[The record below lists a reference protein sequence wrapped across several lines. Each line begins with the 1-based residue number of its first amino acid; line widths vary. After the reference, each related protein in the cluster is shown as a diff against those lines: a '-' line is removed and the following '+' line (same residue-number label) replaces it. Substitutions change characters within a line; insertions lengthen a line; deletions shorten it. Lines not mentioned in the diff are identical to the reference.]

1 MTGHFPVS
9 SAQARTWFLER
20 WLPGTSQYHIG
31 QAWRLE
37 GELSLPAL
45 TAALQALIAR
55 HESLRTGFEEAGG
68 EPRQCIVETL
78 SFIPRWVDL
87 SGVPA
92 AEQEGRLTA
101 ELTRAFEAPFDL
113 ASPPLL
119 RLVVWQLG
127 PGRHVM
133 LLVMH
138 HIVSDGWSR
147 GILRRELGDLYARAL
162 RSESLS
168 LSPLP
173 LQYAD
178 YALWQRELMTSEAY
192 RESLARWKA
201 QLSGLEPLELPT
213 DHPRTAEVDYTGGL
227 VEFTVAPRLVTALK
241 ALAREQGA
249 TLYMVLLAAMQVLLM
264 RLTHQRDI
272 AVGSPV
278 AGRGRSELEGLV
290 GFFVNT
296 LVMRTA
302 LDPHES
308 FTGLLAR
315 VREGA
320 LEAYGQAEVP
330 FEELVRVLNP
340 VRDASRHPLF
350 QVMLALQNLPPAEL
364 SLTGLVVR
372 DVKVPRTT
380 TKFDLGMNLIER
392 EGALEGM
399 LEYASALFDAATM
412 QRWVGH
418 YLTLLSGVVNAPE
431 TPVGRIP
438 VLTEAERARQ
448 WAWNEAATGEPLA
461 HTLHEMFETQV
472 RAAPEAL
479 AVVGEGGHLTYAAL
493 DARAE
498 AVARGLRGLGVELGT
513 RVGVCLPRSLDLVV
527 GVLGILKAGGTY
539 VPLDP
544 TYPSARLAYMAE
556 DAGLALVLVDD
567 STQPPVLP
575 GGVRC
580 VEVTALARGPGPRH
594 WPRVSA
600 RDLAYVIYTSG
611 STGNPK
617 GVLINHGA
625 VCTHLQWLRKQFGF
639 GPADRLLMRAS
650 TSFDASVWELFS
662 ALHSGSTLVLAR
674 SASDMDPEAIARD
687 IREHAATAFIAV
699 PAMLRALLAENH
711 LSGCSSLRI
720 VFAGGETLAASTVN
734 AFHAQ
739 CQAELHNL
747 YGPTEDSIWA
757 TWWPCPREN
766 VESVPIGRPIP
777 PVETWVLDDQGE
789 LLPEGIAGEL
799 YLGGA
804 GLAEG
809 YLNRPELTAEKFV
822 AHPFKPGA
830 RLYRTGDRVR
840 WLPDGNLEFLG
851 RIDAQ
856 VKLRGYRIEPGEIE
870 AALLAEG
877 ASQAA
882 VILREDRAGDPRL
895 VAYVAGVSVQG
906 NALREAIRRRL
917 PEFMVPSAVVVLSEL
932 PRTPNGKLDRKALPA
947 PGPLTGDA
955 SRRAPETETE
965 QALAEL
971 WSDILGVEQISRDD
985 DFFAL
990 GGHSLLLLRLRARVN
1005 AHFASSLSMRQLF
1018 SCPLLKQQAVL
1029 VETQENAD
1037 PGSGDEG
1044 ATSAEPILQA
1054 RDRAAFRRESRTPPF
1069 QLPAP
1074 DRPPAEPASRVEL
1087 EYPASFAQERM
1098 WMRAQARTGGAPNTV
1113 NFAWRL
1119 RGQPDFAALQAA
1131 LNGLIE
1137 RHASL
1142 RTSLILQG
1150 DILIARV
1157 HPAMVTPF
1165 ERAVSHEP
1173 EGAPHIQLLQR
1184 QFLMQPFD
1192 AGAAC
1197 QMRAMLVA
1205 LPGDTHVL
1213 LLAINHIAADGY
1225 SQALIQ
1231 RDLAALYAAGF
1242 GAGTASLP
1250 VAANHECFAR
1260 DERAATGE
1268 AHWNEARGW
1277 WQAQLATPPR
1287 LSLPLLRAEQP
1298 RGEGD
1303 QVSLALPACLWADIG
1318 AFARAQ
1324 GVSTFTVCL
1333 TALTLLLH
1341 RLSGQRDLLIGTP
1354 VAHRADP
1361 RFSELVS
1368 CCLNDLGLRMR
1379 IPEEATGEIL
1389 LARVAEQKRQSFKRQ
1404 QIPIEQVIADLRL
1417 PTIADR
1423 HPLFDVMF
1431 NMIPWAAPS
1440 MALPGL
1446 EVTRLAAW
1454 QLETPFDLCFYLNRQ
1469 PCFYESE
1476 EMEIAPAARLFL
1488 LFRRGRLATEDAAAL
1503 LEQFTS
1509 VMEQLVADPSR
1520 PLNDYT
1526 LASPAARLR
1535 EEGSPRSAALP
1546 EYPGVLTL
1554 ILRQMVEHPQSIAI
1568 EQGDVRLT
1576 YADLA
1581 KRVAGLLALM
1591 HAAGVGR
1598 RDILAL
1604 QLPRSPDLAAA
1615 FLATLCAGAVA
1626 MPVEPEAPAARM
1638 KSMLAHAR
1646 WRLTLAKLA
1655 DEWTLECLHTGK
1667 VLKSSVLPEGSLPP
1681 LMDDFEPNDP
1691 AYVYFT
1697 SGSTGEPKGILGRYA
1712 GLSQF
1717 IAWQTDTLGIGAGDR
1732 VSGLTVP
1739 TFDASLREIFLPLT
1753 TGGTLCLPPSGL
1765 PLDEEARWL
1774 AESRITV
1781 LHLVPSRLRAWL
1793 SADGLVRLPKMKFAI
1808 FSGEPLQGEL
1818 VETLRVWLSE
1828 TCRIVNFYGPT
1839 ETTLI
1844 KSWCEVPKPALN
1856 GIQPIG
1862 VPIRDAEIDIRDQ
1875 GGRACGEGEAGEIV
1889 IRTPFASLGYLGKA
1903 HDAWRFQRMSSETGV
1918 EEVEYRTG
1926 DLGCRDARG
1935 VLHILGRLDRQVKI
1949 NGVRIEPEG
1958 IESLLAGHPAIRA
1971 CAVVPASSR
1980 EGQETR
1986 LIAWVVPVA
1995 EMPEPAVLRRH
2006 LSEWLSP
2013 AAIPSL
2019 FAPLEALPSLPNGKV
2034 NRAALAERQPDFP
2047 ADLGS
2052 RRTAPDDPFECALA
2066 AIWKSLMPQLE
2077 PCREDDFFAVG
2088 GNSLMGVRLLNRLHS
2103 EHDLEI
2109 NLRDL
2114 LTHSSLSAMA
2124 GLMRARASAQASG
2137 LPA

>member
-55 HESLRTGFEEAGG
+55 HESLRTGFEEEGG

-78 SFIPRWVDL
+78 SYAPRWVDL
-87 SGVPA
+87 SSVPA
-92 AEQEGRLTA
+92 AEQEERLTA
-101 ELTRAFEAPFDL
+101 ELTGAFEAPFDL
-113 ASPPLL
+113 ARPPLL
-119 RLVVWQLG
+119 RLIVWQLD
-127 PGRHVM
+127 PERQVM
-133 LLVMH
+133 LLVLH

-147 GILRRELGDLYARAL
+147 GILRRELGVLYARAL
-162 RSESLS
+162 RGESL
-168 LSPLP
+168 LLPPLP

-178 YALWQRELMTSEAY
+178 YALLQRELMTGEAY
-192 RESLARWKA
+192 RKSLARWKA
-201 QLSGLEPLELPT
+201 RLSGLEPLELPT
-213 DHPRTAEVDYTGGL
+213 DHSRTAEMDYTGGL
-227 VEFTVAPRLVTALK
+227 VEFTVAPGLVTALK

-296 LVMRTA
+296 LVMRTT
-302 LDPHES
+302 LDPDES

-364 SLTGLVVR
+364 RLTGLVVR
-372 DVKVPRTT
+372 DMKVPRTT

-399 LEYASALFDAATM
+399 LEYASALFDATTM
-412 QRWVGH
+412 QRWAGH
-418 YLTLLSGVVNAPE
+418 FLTLLSSVVDAPE
-431 TPVGRIP
+431 TPVGRLP

-448 WAWNEAATGEPLA
+448 WSWNEAATGEPVA
-461 HTLHEMFETQV
+461 HTLHGMFEAQV
-472 RAAPEAL
+472 RAVPEAIS
-479 AVVGEGGHLTYAAL
+479 VVGEGGELTYAAL

-498 AVARGLRGLGVELGT
+498 AVARGLRGLGVELGA
-513 RVGVCLPRSLDLVV
+513 RVGVCLPRSIDLVV
-527 GVLGILKAGGTY
+527 GVLGILKAGGAY

-544 TYPSARLAYMAE
+544 AYPPARLAYMVE
-556 DAGLALVLVDD
+556 DAGLALVLVDEPAQ
-567 STQPPVLP
+567 SPVLSE
-575 GGVRC
+575 GVRC
-580 VEVTALARGPGPRH
+580 VEVATLESGPGPQH
-594 WPRVSA
+594 WPRGSA

-625 VCTHLQWLRKQFGF
+625 VCTHLQWLRKQFSF

-674 SASDMDPEAIARD
+674 SASDRDPEAVAKD

-711 LSGCSSLRI
+711 LSRCSSLRI
-720 VFAGGETLAASTVN
+720 VFAGGEALAASTVN
-734 AFHAQ
+734 DFHAQ
-739 CQAELHNL
+739 CPAELHNL

-777 PVETWVLDDQGE
+777 PVETWVMDGQGE

-840 WLPDGNLEFLG
+840 WRPDGTLEFLG

-877 ASQAA
+877 AAQAA

-895 VAYVAGVSVQG
+895 VAYVAGVSVEG
-906 NALREAIRRRL
+906 NALREAMRRRL

-932 PRTPNGKLDRKALPA
+932 PRTPHGKLDRKALPA
-947 PGPLTGDA
+947 PRPLAGGG
-955 SRRAPETETE
+955 SRCAPETETE
-965 QALAEL
+965 RALAEL
-971 WSDILGVEQISRDD
+971 WSDILGIEQISRDD
-985 DFFAL
+985 DFFTL

-1005 AHFASSLSMRQLF
+1005 AHFACSLSMRQLF
-1018 SCPLLKQQAVL
+1018 SCALLKQQAVL
-1029 VETQENAD
+1029 VEAQENSA
-1037 PGSGDEG
+1037 PGAPG
-1044 ATSAEPILQA
+1044 AGVSSAGPVLQA
-1054 RDRAAFRRESRTPPF
+1054 RERSAFRRDSRMQPS

-1074 DRPPAEPASRVEL
+1074 DRTPAELAARVEL

-1098 WMRAQARTGGAPNTV
+1098 WMRAQVRTGGAPSTV
-1113 NFAWRL
+1113 N
-1119 RGQPDFAALQAA
+1119 
-1131 LNGLIE
+1131 
-1137 RHASL
+1137 
-1142 RTSLILQG
+1142 
-1150 DILIARV
+1150 
-1157 HPAMVTPF
+1157 
-1165 ERAVSHEP
+1165 
-1173 EGAPHIQLLQR
+1173 
-1184 QFLMQPFD
+1184 
-1192 AGAAC
+1192 
-1197 QMRAMLVA
+1197 
-1205 LPGDTHVL
+1205 
-1213 LLAINHIAADGY
+1213 LA
-1225 SQALIQ
+1225 
-1231 RDLAALYAAGF
+1231 
-1242 GAGTASLP
+1242 
-1250 VAANHECFAR
+1250 
-1260 DERAATGE
+1260 
-1268 AHWNEARGW
+1268 
-1277 WQAQLATPPR
+1277 
-1287 LSLPLLRAEQP
+1287 
-1298 RGEGD
+1298 
-1303 QVSLALPACLWADIG
+1303 
-1318 AFARAQ
+1318 
-1324 GVSTFTVCL
+1324 
-1333 TALTLLLH
+1333 
-1341 RLSGQRDLLIGTP
+1341 
-1354 VAHRADP
+1354 
-1361 RFSELVS
+1361 
-1368 CCLNDLGLRMR
+1368 
-1379 IPEEATGEIL
+1379 
-1389 LARVAEQKRQSFKRQ
+1389 
-1404 QIPIEQVIADLRL
+1404 
-1417 PTIADR
+1417 
-1423 HPLFDVMF
+1423 
-1431 NMIPWAAPS
+1431 
-1440 MALPGL
+1440 
-1446 EVTRLAAW
+1446 
-1454 QLETPFDLCFYLNRQ
+1454 
-1469 PCFYESE
+1469 
-1476 EMEIAPAARLFL
+1476 
-1488 LFRRGRLATEDAAAL
+1488 
-1503 LEQFTS
+1503 S
-1509 VMEQLVADPSR
+1509 VMEQLVAVPLR
-1520 PLNDYT
+1520 PLGDYT
-1526 LASPAARLR
+1526 LVSPAARLR
-1535 EEGSPRSAALP
+1535 EEGSPPPPARP
-1546 EYPGVLTL
+1546 EYPGVLTR
-1554 ILRQMVEHPQSIAI
+1554 ILRQIVEHPQSIAI
-1568 EQGDVRLT
+1568 EQGDVRHT

-1581 KRVAGLLALM
+1581 NRVARLLALM
-1591 HAAGVGR
+1591 QIAGVDR

-1626 MPVEPEAPAARM
+1626 MPVELEAPAARM
-1638 KSMLAHAR
+1638 KSMLGHAR
-1646 WRLTLAKLA
+1646 WRLTAGPLA
-1655 DEWTLECLHTGK
+1655 DDWTLECLQTGEI
-1667 VLKSSVLPEGSLPP
+1667 LKSSTLPEGDLPP
-1681 LMDDFEPNDP
+1681 LSDPFEPNDP
-1691 AYVYFT
+1691 AYVFFT
-1697 SGSTGEPKGILGRYA
+1697 SGSTGEPKAILGRYA

-1717 IAWQTDTLGIGAGDR
+1717 IAWQTGTLGIGAGER

-1774 AESRITV
+1774 AESHITV
-1781 LHLVPSRLRAWL
+1781 LHLVPLRLRAWL
-1793 SADGLVRLPKMKFAI
+1793 SADGLAPLPNLKFAI

-1818 VETLRVWLSE
+1818 VETLRASLSE
-1828 TCRIVNFYGPT
+1828 TSRIINFYGPT

-1844 KSWCEVPKPALN
+1844 KTWFEVPKPALN

-1862 VPIRDAEIDIRDQ
+1862 VPIRDAEIEIRDQ
-1875 GGRACGEGEAGEIV
+1875 EGRACGEGEAGEIV
-1889 IRTPFASLGYLGKA
+1889 IRTPFASLGYLGEA
-1903 HDAWRFQRMSSETGV
+1903 SDAWRFRKISSEAGV

-1926 DLGCRDARG
+1926 DLGYRDARG

-1949 NGVRIEPEG
+1949 SGVRIEPEG
-1958 IESLLAGHPAIRA
+1958 IESLLTGHPAIRA
-1971 CAVVPASSR
+1971 CAVVPAPAPG
-1980 EGQETR
+1980 GQDTS

-1995 EMPEPAVLRRH
+1995 EMPETAVLRH
-2006 LSEWLSP
+2006 YLSEWLSP

-2019 FAPLEALPSLPNGKV
+2019 FAPLEALPALRNGKID
-2034 NRAALAERQPDFP
+2034 RAALSARQPDVRSNP
-2047 ADLGS
+2047 GA
-2052 RRTAPDDPFECALA
+2052 RRTPPDDPLECALA

-2088 GNSLMGVRLLNRLHS
+2088 GNSLMGVRLINRLHS

-2109 NLRDL
+2109 DLRDL
-2114 LTHSSLSAMA
+2114 LAHPSLYAMA
-2124 GLMRARASAQASG
+2124 DLMRARASQQASV